1 MRDLD
6 QIIEWV
12 EMGNKSLF
20 NPLDCKATLYIF
32 ENFYQETD
40 NGSFRQKRR
49 SLPLDPLV
57 FESFQD
63 LFKELIR
70 FVQGRLLTQDSEIR
84 MGLVFKPFNL
94 DKKRKLQDRVKKM
107 LQQKVV
113 QIDRMAFTST
123 SASSVSLLFNSDDED
138 SKVGKSKK
146 KFNNTSALI
155 NESQES

>member
-1 MRDLD
+1 MTMRDLD

-32 ENFYQETD
+32 ENFYQETE

-94 DKKRKLQDRVKKM
+94 DKKRKL
-107 LQQKVV
+107 
-113 QIDRMAFTST
+113 
-123 SASSVSLLFNSDDED
+123 
-138 SKVGKSKK
+138 
-146 KFNNTSALI
+146 
-155 NESQES
+155 

>member
-1 MRDLD
+1 MTMRDLD

-32 ENFYQETD
+32 ENFYQETE

-94 DKKRKLQDRVKKM
+94 EKKRKREKDAAAEGRPNRQNCLHQHTSVFSLNP
-107 LQQKVV
+107 LQQ
-113 QIDRMAFTST
+113 R
-123 SASSVSLLFNSDDED
+123 
-138 SKVGKSKK
+138 
-146 KFNNTSALI
+146 
-155 NESQES
+155 